1 MLSRAIAAVLAL
13 LAALALL
20 QPAHADPDYVEL
32 KLSKAH
38 GHLEKSS
45 GWYKFSEVGAQAG
58 WRIDDWIEDKLHMN
72 PPGEWNLIWEGYA
85 GMVERPETNFEI
97 GSALGLRVSHKLAGD
112 LRMFIEGAS
121 GPFYTTQKLKEQAT
135 QFNFASYVDVGL
147 EYRLGERHSLT
158 VSQNLRHFS
167 NADLDQ
173 PNDGVDTHGVEVGYI
188 WYF

>member
-1 MLSRAIAAVLAL
+1 MSAAVPWMGVLMAVRS
-13 LAALALL
+13 AAFRSAGFR
-20 QPAHADPDYVEL
+20 AV
-32 KLSKAH
+32 
-38 GHLEKSS
+38 SS
-45 GWYKFSEVGAQAG
+45 GIA
-58 WRIDDWIEDKLHMN
+58 RTRLIDDWIEDKLHMN

-147 EYRLGERHSLT
+147 EYRLGERHALT